1 MKKERFGVSGM
12 TCSACSAHVEKAVGK
27 LNGVSAVQVNLLTNS
42 MTVEY
47 DENILSSQDIV
58 DCVVNAGYGAAP
70 ESAYADNNK
79 SKNEGAV
86 SDRAKKRSQ
95 ETRAMRIRLSV
106 SLVFMILLMYV
117 AMGHMF
123 GAPLPSFLTGT
134 RNAVSYALLQLLLC
148 LPIIYVN
155 RAYYVNGFKRLFKL
169 SPNMDTLIAVGS
181 SASLVYGIVALF
193 RMSYGLGAGDFALVE
208 RYLHDLYF
216 ESAGMILALV
226 TVGKYL
232 ESLSKKR
239 TGDALDKLRNLV
251 PQTAVV
257 VKEDGTQVEV
267 DSSSLAAGD
276 IVAVKAGDVVP
287 ADGVVVDGHAF
298 IDESAI
304 SGESVPVE
312 KTEGAKVV
320 GGTVNRSGYM
330 TARVTTVG
338 SESVLSKIIR
348 LVEDA
353 ASGKAPIAKAADKIA
368 GVFVPVVMSIAL
380 VTFIGWLAGGES
392 FETALS
398 CAISVLVIS
407 CPCALG
413 LATPVALMVAT
424 GKGAECGVLVKS
436 GEALEVLHSVKYV
449 VLDKTGTVTAG
460 TPEVSDITFGDPDL
474 LGVVAAIESM
484 SEHPLG
490 EAVVSYAKSVGVQFA
505 QVDEFRTLAGKGVVA
520 VSGGKTYSI
529 GNALLMEEAG
539 VAENEYAEELGSV
552 SEQGKTPLL
561 VACDGEYKGLIAT
574 LDKVKPSSAEAVAEL
589 KKLGVKVV
597 MLTGDNRRT
606 ANAIANSV
614 GIDEVIAE
622 VLPEDKE
629 KTVAEL
635 MKTGKVAMVGDGIND
650 APALTRADVGI
661 AIGSGS
667 DIAVDSADVVLV
679 KDDLLDVVTALRLSR
694 KTVTNIKENLFWAFF
709 YNSLGIPL
717 AAGVLYHT
725 SLALKLNPMI
735 GAAAMS
741 LSSLFVVLNALRL
754 KFFKPSVSSA
764 QCAGAC
770 AVIGE
775 NGTVKV
781 ETQKIANENKSDEC
795 VSAEEDGED
804 CKSCDN
810 AKSAGEQAPADI
822 NENNDLRSDNMKNY
836 VLEIKGMMCSHC
848 TGRVEKALAAVDGV
862 QSVNVSLENACAEV
876 AATDG
881 VTGETLKNVVTAQG
895 YEVTEVKEK

>member
-1 MKKERFGVSGM
+1 MRKERFGVSGM

-70 ESAYADNNK
+70 ESADVDNNK

-86 SDRAKKRSQ
+86 SERAKKRSE

-106 SLVFMILLMYV
+106 SLVFMVLLMYV

-134 RNAVSYALLQLLLC
+134 CNAVSYALLQLLLC

-181 SASLVYGIVALF
+181 SASLIYGIVALF
-193 RMSYGLGAGDFALVE
+193 RMSYGLGAGDYVLVE

-490 EAVVSYAKSVGVQFA
+490 EAVVAYAKSEGVKFA

-520 VSGGKTYSI
+520 VSDGKTYSV

-539 VAENEYAEELGSV
+539 VVENEYAEELRRV

-574 LDKVKPSSAEAVAEL
+574 LDKVKPTSAEAVAAL

-781 ETQKIANENKSDEC
+781 EAQKIANENKSDEC
-795 VSAEEDGED
+795 VSVEEDGED

-810 AKSAGEQAPADI
+810 AKSAGKQAPADI
-822 NENNDLRSDNMKNY
+822 NENTDLRSDNMKNY
-836 VLEIKGMMCSHC
+836 VLEIQGMMCSHC

-876 AATDG
+876 ATMDG
-881 VTGETLKNVVTAQG
+881 VTGETLKNAVTAQG

>member
-1 MKKERFGVSGM
+1 MKKEKFGVSGM

-70 ESAYADNNK
+70 ESADADNNK

-86 SDRAKKRSQ
+86 SDRAKKRSE

-106 SLVFMILLMYV
+106 SLVFMVLLMYV

-123 GAPLPSFLTGT
+123 GAPLPFFLTGT

-193 RMSYGLGAGDFALVE
+193 RMSYGLGAGDYALVE

-257 VKEDGTQVEV
+257 VKEDGKQVEV
-267 DSSSLAAGD
+267 DSSSLVAGD

-353 ASGKAPIAKAADKIA
+353 ASDKAPIAKAADKIA

-539 VAENEYAEELGSV
+539 VAENEYAEELGRV

-574 LDKVKPSSAEAVAEL
+574 LDKVKPTSAEAVAAL

-781 ETQKIANENKSDEC
+781 EAQKIANENKSDEC
-795 VSAEEDGED
+795 VYVEEDGEE

-810 AKSAGEQAPADI
+810 AKSAGKQAPADI

-836 VLEIKGMMCSHC
+836 VLEIQGMMCSHC

-862 QSVNVSLENACAEV
+862 KSVNVSLENACAEV
-876 AATDG
+876 ATMDG
-881 VTGETLKNVVTAQG
+881 VTGETLKNAVTAQG

>member
-70 ESAYADNNK
+70 ESADADNNK

-86 SDRAKKRSQ
+86 SDRAKKRSE

-106 SLVFMILLMYV
+106 SLVFMVLLMYV

-539 VAENEYAEELGSV
+539 VAENEYAEELGRV

-574 LDKVKPSSAEAVAEL
+574 LDKVKPTSAEAVAAL

-614 GIDEVIAE
+614 GIDEVVAE

-661 AIGSGS
+661 A
-667 DIAVDSADVVLV
+667 
-679 KDDLLDVVTALRLSR
+679 VTALRLSR

-741 LSSLFVVLNALRL
+741 LSSLFVILNALRL

-770 AVIGE
+770 AVIGG

-781 ETQKIANENKSDEC
+781 GAQKIANENKSDEC
-795 VSAEEDGED
+795 ISAEEDGED
-804 CKSCDN
+804 CNNLDN
-810 AKSAGEQAPADI
+810 AKSAGKQAPADI

>member
-47 DENILSSQDIV
+47 DENVLSSQDIV

-70 ESAYADNNK
+70 ESADADNNK

-106 SLVFMILLMYV
+106 SLVFMVLLMYV

-123 GAPLPSFLTGT
+123 GVPLPSFLTGT

-312 KTEGAKVV
+312 KTKGAKVV

-770 AVIGE
+770 AVIGG

-781 ETQKIANENKSDEC
+781 GAQKIANENKSDEC
-795 VSAEEDGED
+795 ISAEEDGED
-804 CKSCDN
+804 CNNLDN
-810 AKSAGEQAPADI
+810 AKSAGKQAPADI

>member
-47 DENILSSQDIV
+47 DENVLSSQDIV
-58 DCVVNAGYGAAP
+58 DCVVDAGYGAAP

-106 SLVFMILLMYV
+106 SLVFMVLLMYV

-193 RMSYGLGAGDFALVE
+193 RMSYGLGAGDYALVE

-490 EAVVSYAKSVGVQFA
+490 EAVVAYAKSEGVKFA

-574 LDKVKPSSAEAVAEL
+574 LDKVKPSSAEAVAAL

-754 KFFKPSVSSA
+754 KFFKPSVFSA

-770 AVIGE
+770 AIIGE

-781 ETQKIANENKSDEC
+781 EAQKIANENKSDEC
-795 VSAEEDGED
+795 ISVEEDGED

-810 AKSAGEQAPADI
+810 AKSAGKQAPADI

-836 VLEIKGMMCSHC
+836 VLEIQGMMCSHC

-876 AATDG
+876 AAADN
-881 VTGETLKNVVTAQG
+881 VTGEVLKNAVTAQG